1 MLPFEYG
8 GQQTLNPTSISGLS
22 KKFLE
27 ACNNGNLSEV
37 RECLEEG
44 VDVNVQDEDGVSAA
58 MIVMK
63 NKNIHV
69 LKLLSEV
76 DSLDWNLEDVEG
88 NTVASW
94 YSLIYSGTVFDEAF
108 NELKNIE
115 SIDWNHQNKEG
126 CTVSLRAAYYTNV
139 ECLKMLS
146 QKKNIDWNLQDEDGN
161 TPLLAVAGGCEKS
174 LKRLKNLL
182 RGANEIKENHR
193 RQTNKTEIN
202 IIPDS

>member
-1 MLPFEYG
+1 M
-8 GQQTLNPTSISGLS
+8 
-22 KKFLE
+22 
-27 ACNNGNLSEV
+27 

-94 YSLIYSGTVFDEAF
+94 YSLIYSGDVFDEAF

-146 QKKNIDWNLQDEDGN
+146 QKKNQTEVTSVKLVFFKYMMSFETWTKVDQ
-161 TPLLAVAGGCEKS
+161 
-174 LKRLKNLL
+174 LK
-182 RGANEIKENHR
+182 EIIR
-193 RQTNKTEIN
+193 IG
-202 IIPDS
+202 

>member
-63 NKNIHV
+63 NKNKNGV
-69 LKLLSEV
+69 LWSQ
-76 DSLDWNLEDVEG
+76 
-88 NTVASW
+88 ARMR
-94 YSLIYSGTVFDEAF
+94 
-108 NELKNIE
+108 IE
-115 SIDWNHQNKEG
+115 MR
-126 CTVSLRAAYYTNV
+126 LRCFLVNW
-139 ECLKMLS
+139 
-146 QKKNIDWNLQDEDGN
+146 Q
-161 TPLLAVAGGCEKS
+161 LAIC
-174 LKRLKNLL
+174 N
-182 RGANEIKENHR
+182 
-193 RQTNKTEIN
+193 
-202 IIPDS
+202 